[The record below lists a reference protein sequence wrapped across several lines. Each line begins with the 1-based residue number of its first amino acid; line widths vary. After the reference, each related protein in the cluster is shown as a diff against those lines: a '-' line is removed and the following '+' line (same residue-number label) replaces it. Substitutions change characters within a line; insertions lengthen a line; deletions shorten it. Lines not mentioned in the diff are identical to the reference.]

1 MNCEGGFGKASDPSA
16 NLMAISQELAAER
29 YNSDEIEDKRF
40 VACLLSFSGAPLLQ
54 RKTLVSSK
62 YFTISFLIFLHGAP
76 CPQRH
81 PEYRRG
87 AARRNHRVWSS
98 GRRRPRACA
107 WSPLRGW
114 GPGAR
119 PVLHDWRW

>member
-29 YNSDEIEDKRF
+29 YNSDEIEDKRL

-62 YFTISFLIFLHGAP
+62 YFTISFLISSHGAL

-81 PEYRRG
+81 PEFLPG
-87 AARRNHRVWSS
+87 EGRRNHPEWSS
-98 GRRRPRACA
+98 DRGRPRACA
-107 WSPLRGW
+107 RTPVRGW
-114 GPGAR
+114 EPGVR
-119 PVLHDWRW
+119 LVPRDWRW

>member
-29 YNSDEIEDKRF
+29 YNSDEIEDKRL

-62 YFTISFLIFLHGAP
+62 YFTISFLISSHGAL

-81 PEYRRG
+81 PEFRRG

-98 GRRRPRACA
+98 ARGRPRAFSR
-107 WSPLRGW
+107 SPPPGLR
-114 GPGAR
+114 PCSR
-119 PVLHDWRW
+119 P